1 MLTMMI
7 NIFNVFKYGLTG
19 LFLFL
24 DALTY
29 WLVSTL
35 FSLYEELAAVRFIT
49 QGDYQQIVARF
60 SAIIGVVMLFYL
72 TYGLLKSLVNPDEL
86 NKNVGK
92 VATNFVISLVLL
104 GVTPVLFNYAFELQD
119 AIIEDSVISTLV
131 LGSENAS
138 VSNAGTEASFM
149 ILNTFVN
156 PEHANI
162 EGESG
167 ENWQDFQDSFQ
178 GTGNGE
184 KFLELTDFAEAIH
197 EGESGVTYKPI
208 ISTACGLFMV
218 YILVSFCIDL
228 GIRVFKLAFYQIIAP
243 IPILMR
249 VMPEK
254 KSVFDN
260 WVKGTIATYLEVF
273 IRLFVMFVIILL
285 VQFVL
290 AHVTFSKTG
299 FLGNVI
305 LILGLFAFAKQAPK
319 LISNVI
325 GVDSANIKLGIGGK
339 LASSGVFGVGAV
351 VGGGLTSGVQGLFS
365 GFGNAGMAFNRFR
378 NANGFKNKATALGG
392 ALSSSLAIPFGAVG
406 SMARGGYNAG
416 KSGIG
421 SKNYTEMAKA
431 ASVAATKEADR
442 REKRETFKATYGSG
456 PKGLVT
462 GVATGVTT
470 GIKSWATG
478 SGTGI
483 LNKVKKSEELKQLFS
498 DYSSI
503 YETGQYKALNSQLQQ
518 LKALKAQGAR
528 VTAEGTNIDTAI
540 ESLNTKLLESRL
552 DSIRNNTQATAYA
565 ISNISN
571 FGKANPNLVS
581 EFLKGTGIDPTRLN
595 DLIIKGGK
603 VLDKNTSLEVTPE
616 KLYSMIE
623 GAALNNVTY
632 DKSSKKYIDSVSKM
646 ATDLDAIVK
655 AQDANKDALKT
666 YSKKVSDSIRND
678 KMSVAYK
685 EAQKRQEASKK

>member
-104 GVTPVLFNYAFELQD
+104 GVAPVLFNYAFELQD
-119 AIIEDSVISTLV
+119 AIIEDNVISTLV
-131 LGSENAS
+131 LGSENAG

-162 EGESG
+162 VGESG
-167 ENWQDFQDSFQ
+167 QEWQDFQDSFQ
-178 GTGNGE
+178 GSGNGE
-184 KFLELTDFAEAIH
+184 KFLDLTDFAEAIH

-325 GVDSANIKLGIGGK
+325 GVDAGNIKLGIGGK
-339 LASSGVFGVGAV
+339 LAAAGA
-351 VGGGLTSGVQGLFS
+351 
-365 GFGNAGMAFNRFR
+365 FGNAINNFGKGALGAVTGGLGGAYGALVNGASAGAGFKYGMANGWKGKKNQFNRQRQDIYSNVLGQKGTASWFGGESFSSS
-378 NANGFKNKATALGG
+378 NKTKNKANIQKSYLESEKSKIERIENSQAFKNKENEIRSKVQKENNQKYSE
-392 ALSSSLAIPFGAVG
+392 LSKQLSQMLKEFSSQRENKIKEYKNQMKEEKETFEKDKMKKIKDLQIELEAACNSYDITKQNQLMTKLEEVKNSTYSNPELMNLIDTERNKTSNKEIDGVVAQMNSLRTIDNDAIF
-406 SMARGGYNAG
+406 
-416 KSGIG
+416 
-421 SKNYTEMAKA
+421 KA
-431 ASVAATKEADR
+431 AQKEFMKDNANYKSSYKYVAQKNAEKAAREWREANPTEAAIQESLYENAFRNVSKD
-442 REKRETFKATYGSG
+442 GGG
-456 PKGLVT
+456 PKPPT
-462 GVATGVTT
+462 P
-470 GIKSWATG
+470 SSG
-478 SGTGI
+478 S
-483 LNKVKKSEELKQLFS
+483 SADAS
-498 DYSSI
+498 
-503 YETGQYKALNSQLQQ
+503 
-518 LKALKAQGAR
+518 
-528 VTAEGTNIDTAI
+528 
-540 ESLNTKLLESRL
+540 
-552 DSIRNNTQATAYA
+552 
-565 ISNISN
+565 
-571 FGKANPNLVS
+571 
-581 EFLKGTGIDPTRLN
+581 
-595 DLIIKGGK
+595 
-603 VLDKNTSLEVTPE
+603 
-616 KLYSMIE
+616 
-623 GAALNNVTY
+623 
-632 DKSSKKYIDSVSKM
+632 KSSK
-646 ATDLDAIVK
+646 
-655 AQDANKDALKT
+655 
-666 YSKKVSDSIRND
+666 
-678 KMSVAYK
+678 
-685 EAQKRQEASKK
+685 